1 MSKPDAKLQSRDG
14 SHNRAD
20 SVLMCLITKHDG
32 GHFETRTRSDTLP
45 AVMSSVTPA
54 SPGDIVVLDARQ
66 PSPVARDLVA
76 EGHTVL
82 HVTSSAALARAVAN
96 RAPHVVCTSE
106 EEAYPLPPIAE
117 EFEVVRFGSGD
128 VDLLRVAVLEGV
140 QTARTRRM
148 LRQVQQDTARRLEP
162 KSKLVGSSETMR
174 ALIDQVHRVM
184 NVTVPVFLQG
194 ESGTGKE
201 LVARTIH
208 DAGNRALHPFVALN
222 CASIPEGL
230 QENEL
235 FGHERGAFTGAAQA
249 FPGKFEQAHRGT
261 LFLDEIGD
269 ATPSVQTR
277 LLRVLQEGTV
287 QRLGGTVARA
297 VDVRVV
303 AASHKDIEALVSS
316 GTFRQDLYF
325 RIVVY
330 PIVVAPLR
338 ERRDDIPLLM
348 MHFLRKYASEG
359 DRIKAVVP
367 EALDM
372 FCAHAWPGNVR
383 QLENAVRR
391 AIIASDSDI
400 DVRVARV
407 VLGAEPQRSV
417 ASTLAPFDSDEIIP
431 LAELERRAIEH
442 ALRVTGGNRALA
454 AKKLGIGRAT
464 LHRKLVGK
472 G

>member
-1 MSKPDAKLQSRDG
+1 
-14 SHNRAD
+14 
-20 SVLMCLITKHDG
+20 
-32 GHFETRTRSDTLP
+32 
-45 AVMSSVTPA
+45 
-54 SPGDIVVLDARQ
+54 
-66 PSPVARDLVA
+66 
-76 EGHTVL
+76 
-82 HVTSSAALARAVAN
+82 
-96 RAPHVVCTSE
+96 
-106 EEAYPLPPIAE
+106 
-117 EFEVVRFGSGD
+117 
-128 VDLLRVAVLEGV
+128 
-140 QTARTRRM
+140 M
-148 LRQVQQDTARRLEP
+148 LKQIHKDTARRLEP
-162 KSKLVGSSETMR
+162 KSKLVGSSESMR

-208 DAGNRALHPFVALN
+208 DAGNRAEQPFVALN

-261 LFLDEIGD
+261 LFLDEV
-269 ATPSVQTR
+269 AETSPSVQAR
-277 LLRVLQEGTV
+277 LLRVLQEGVV

-303 AASHKDIEALVSS
+303 AASHKDLDALVRS

-338 ERRDDIPLLM
+338 ERRDDIPLLI
-348 MHFLRKYASEG
+348 MHFLRKYAGEG
-359 DRIKAVVP
+359 SGRIKAMAP
-367 EALDM
+367 EALDQ
-372 FCAHAWPGNVR
+372 FCAHSWPGNVR

-391 AIIASDSDI
+391 AIIASDGDI
-400 DVRVARV
+400 GVRVARV
-407 VLGAEPQRSV
+407 ILGTE
-417 ASTLAPFDSDEIIP
+417 SDRNAHSPLVPSPDDDIVP
-431 LAELERRAIEH
+431 LAELERRAIAH
-442 ALRVTGGNRALA
+442 ALHVTGGNRALA

-464 LHRKLVGK
+464 LHRKLVRRA
-472 G
+472 

>member
-1 MSKPDAKLQSRDG
+1 MVS
-14 SHNRAD
+14 
-20 SVLMCLITKHDG
+20 SVLPTV
-32 GHFETRTRSDTLP
+32 P
-45 AVMSSVTPA
+45 V
-54 SPGDIVVLDARQ
+54 SPGDVVVRDSRR
-66 PSPVARDLVA
+66 PSPVVEALAA
-76 EGHTVL
+76 EGHAVQ
-82 HVTSSAALARAVAN
+82 HVPSRAALIKALASGN
-96 RAPHVVCTSE
+96 PHVVCVPE
-106 EEAYPLPPIAE
+106 GDRDPLPPLAE
-117 EFEVVRFGSGD
+117 DVVVVRFGPD
-128 VDLLRVAVLEGV
+128 DPHRLRAAVLEGV
-140 QTARTRRM
+140 QAARTRRM
-148 LRQVQQDTARRLEP
+148 LKQIHKDTARRLEP
-162 KSKLVGSSETMR
+162 KSKLVGSSESMR

-208 DAGNRALHPFVALN
+208 DAGNRAEQPFVALN

-261 LFLDEIGD
+261 LFLDEV
-269 ATPSVQTR
+269 AETSPSVQAR
-277 LLRVLQEGTV
+277 LLRVLQEGVV

-303 AASHKDIEALVSS
+303 AASHKDLDALVRS

-338 ERRDDIPLLM
+338 ERRDDIPLLI
-348 MHFLRKYASEG
+348 MHFLRKYAGEG
-359 DRIKAVVP
+359 SGRIKAMAP
-367 EALDM
+367 EALDQ
-372 FCAHAWPGNVR
+372 FCAHSWPGNVR

-391 AIIASDSDI
+391 AIIASDGDI
-400 DVRVARV
+400 GVRVARV
-407 VLGAEPQRSV
+407 ILGTE
-417 ASTLAPFDSDEIIP
+417 SDRNAHSPLVPSPDDDIVP
-431 LAELERRAIEH
+431 LAELERRAIAH
-442 ALRVTGGNRALA
+442 ALHVTGGNRALA

-464 LHRKLVGK
+464 LHRKLVRRA
-472 G
+472 

>member
-1 MSKPDAKLQSRDG
+1 MSLDPGTA
-14 SHNRAD
+14 
-20 SVLMCLITKHDG
+20 
-32 GHFETRTRSDTLP
+32 P
-45 AVMSSVTPA
+45 
-54 SPGDIVVLDARQ
+54 SPGDVIVRDSRR
-66 PSPVARDLVA
+66 PSPVAEALVA
-76 EGHTVL
+76 DGHAVQQ
-82 HVTSSAALARAVAN
+82 VASVNALGESVARRN
-96 RAPHVVCTSE
+96 PHVVCVPEGE
-106 EEAYPLPPIAE
+106 ELPSMAE
-117 EFEVVRFGSGD
+117 DVLVVRYGSE
-128 VDLLRVAVLEGV
+128 DLDGFRRAVLEGV

-148 LRQVQQDTARRLEP
+148 LGQLSSRRSRKLEP
-162 KSKLVGSSETMR
+162 KSKLVGSSEAMR

-184 NVTVPVFLQG
+184 NGTVPVYLQG

-208 DAGNRALHPFVALN
+208 DAGNRSRHPFVALN

-235 FGHERGAFTGAAQA
+235 FGHERGAFTGAAEA

-269 ATPSVQTR
+269 ASPSVQTR

-287 QRLGGTVARA
+287 QRLGGTVTRA

-303 AASHKDIEALVSS
+303 AASHKDLEVLLRS
-316 GTFRQDLYF
+316 GAFRQDLYY

-338 ERRDDIPLLM
+338 DRREDIPLLI
-348 MHFLRKYASEG
+348 MHFLRKYAGERDG
-359 DRIKAVVP
+359 RIQAMTP
-367 EALDM
+367 EALDL

-391 AIIASDSDI
+391 AIIASDGAI
-400 DVRVARV
+400 DVRVARI
-407 VLGAEPQRSV
+407 VLGTEQPEEPSPLR
-417 ASTLAPFDSDEIIP
+417 TFGDDEIVP

-464 LHRKLVGK
+464 LHRKVGPVGEGK
-472 G
+472 RRT